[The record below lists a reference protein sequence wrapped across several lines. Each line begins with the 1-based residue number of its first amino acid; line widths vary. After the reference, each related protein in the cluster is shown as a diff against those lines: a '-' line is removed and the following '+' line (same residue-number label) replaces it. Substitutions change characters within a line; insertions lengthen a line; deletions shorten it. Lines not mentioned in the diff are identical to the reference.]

1 MSDYYKSF
9 KLLLVSSISL
19 FLFHFIDSNNYL
31 KSLQIKFDKSGIHRG
46 FDFFIFTSIT
56 KYFFLLLGVVAI
68 IFLISKTFN
77 IKNKCI

>member
-1 MSDYYKSF
+1 MSKFYKAF

-56 KYFFLLLGVVAI
+56 KYFFLLLGIVAI
-68 IFLISKTFN
+68 IFLLLRIFKLN
-77 IKNKCI
+77 NK